1 MKTFLLLSFF
11 LISFDSYAF
20 CGFYVAKA
28 DTELFNEASQVV
40 LVRDEDKTVISM
52 MSDYKGELK
61 DFAMVVPVPQILK
74 KEQVN
79 VGERKLF
86 SRIDSFTAPRLV
98 EYFDE
103 DPCRPPITGYSK
115 MAMGRA
121 AVFSSS
127 PAPGKGK
134 SALGVTVEEEYSIG
148 EYDIVILSAKESK
161 GLETWLRQNK
171 YSIPEG
177 ASEAL
182 KPYIKQKMNFFVAKV
197 NLEEKAKTGLNYL
210 RPLQFAFE
218 SEKFMLPIR
227 LGMINAKGPQEL
239 FVFVL
244 TKKGRVETTNY
255 PTVKLPSNKELP
267 VFIKKDFANFY
278 KDMFATQVKKE
289 RMKVVFTE
297 YFWDMSWCDPC
308 AADPLSTEELKDL
321 GVFWLSEKSG
331 SNSSR
336 RGGLNSSMPWGGGA
350 QPVKVTRLHIR
361 YSKET
366 FPEDLMFHQT
376 EDTKNFQARYILRH
390 PWKGS
395 PNKCEEAK
403 GYFRRL
409 ERRQNKSASQLA
421 HLTGW
426 DINDIRGKMEWKQN
440 KDSSGNEKWWE
451 DIWKEKES
459 SNQKQIKKDAKTK
472 KRWWHSIWKK

>member
-1 MKTFLLLSFF
+1 MEEVMKTFLLLSFL

-28 DTELFNEASQVV
+28 DTELFNEASKVV
-40 LVRDEDKTVISM
+40 LVRDENKTVISM
-52 MSDYKGELK
+52 MSDYEGDLK
-61 DFAMVVPVPQILK
+61 NFAMVVPVPQILK
-74 KEQVN
+74 KDQVN
-79 VGERKLF
+79 VGEKKLF

-103 DPCRPPITGYSK
+103 NPCQPKREDIVIATSEPVPEESIAS
-115 MAMGRA
+115 
-121 AVFSSS
+121 
-127 PAPGKGK
+127 APKK
-134 SALGVTVEEEYSIG
+134 SALGVTIEEEYSIG

-182 KPYIKQKMNFFVAKV
+182 APYIKQKMNFFVAKV
-197 NLEEKAKTGLNYL
+197 NLEEQSKTGLNYL

-255 PTVKLPSNKELP
+255 PTVKLPSDKELP
-267 VFIKKDFANFY
+267 IFIKKDFANFY
-278 KDMFATQVKKE
+278 KDMFAAQVKKE
-289 RMKVVFTE
+289 SMKVVFTE

-308 AADPLSTEELKDL
+308 AADPLSTEELRGL
-321 GVFWLSEKSG
+321 GVFWLSEDGEVIS
-331 SNSSR
+331 SSR
-336 RGGLNSSMPWGGGA
+336 RWRGMA

-361 YSKET
+361 YSKKT

-395 PNKCEEAK
+395 PNKCKEAK
-403 GYFRRL
+403 SYFKALR
-409 ERRQNKSASQLA
+409 ERQSKSASQLA
-421 HLTGW
+421 HLTNW
-426 DINDIRGKMEWKQN
+426 DINEIRKKMELIKGIE
-440 KDSSGNEKWWE
+440 DHSSDRKWWE
-451 DIWKEKES
+451 
-459 SNQKQIKKDAKTK
+459 NL
-472 KRWWHSIWKK
+472 WKKPKDSNEKNPGTQGKKLKKWWNDLWK